1 VLRTFARAVIALYP
15 NATGGPVSILESSH
29 TVVRAFFEA
38 GFYAL
43 VSIAVLL
50 WIVLRRFGD
59 VLLTLVPLLLAG
71 VVTLEICVLIG
82 MPLNFANIIAL
93 PLLLGVGVAFKIYY
107 IMAWRSGRMN
117 LLQSSLTRAVIWSA
131 LTTATAFGSL
141 WLSQHPGT
149 SSMGKLLALSLVCT
163 LAAAVLFQPALMG
176 KPRGAKDS

>member
-1 VLRTFARAVIALYP
+1 MTARILVVDDEPDLETLIQQKFRHQI
-15 NATGGPVSILESSH
+15 NGG
-29 TVVRAFFEA
+29 
-38 GFYAL
+38 
-43 VSIAVLL
+43 
-50 WIVLRRFGD
+50 
-59 VLLTLVPLLLAG
+59 
-71 VVTLEICVLIG
+71 
-82 MPLNFANIIAL
+82 AL

-107 IMAWRSGRMN
+107 ITAWRAGQIN

-176 KPRGAKDS
+176 KPRGSEKS